1 MLLRRSKAPRYS
13 NVRALAPVDPQRATQ
28 EHPPDHETDR
38 RMNVKRFHWRLPFQE
53 RVTSAKAG
61 DDGRLQRSAEPS
73 IVLVQGGHVR
83 EAAVLKTG
91 AMHSGHLATHGGK
104 CDATRAWNA
113 RHDTILKR
121 DRGLERLDL
130 GFDP

>member
-1 MLLRRSKAPRYS
+1 MCLRLLRSIAG
-13 NVRALAPVDPQRATQ
+13 
-28 EHPPDHETDR
+28 ETDR
-38 RMNVKRFHWRLPFQE
+38 RMDVERFHWRLPFQE

-91 AMHSGHLATHGGK
+91 TVRSGHLATHDGN
-104 CDATRAWNA
+104 CDATRAWTA
-113 RHDTILKR
+113 CHDTILQR

-130 GFDP
+130 GFDPA